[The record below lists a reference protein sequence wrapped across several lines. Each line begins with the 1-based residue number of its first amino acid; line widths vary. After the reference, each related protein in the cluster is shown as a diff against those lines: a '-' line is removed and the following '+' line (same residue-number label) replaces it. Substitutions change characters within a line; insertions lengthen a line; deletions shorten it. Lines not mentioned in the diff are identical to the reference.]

1 MICTT
6 RTVTVG
12 NTTSSVDSPIVLYK
26 GDRGINIT
34 FEINNKFK
42 FIDENMIESTKA
54 SFGQLVIKNGKDVSI
69 ISEISPCK
77 DGKVSLVITEDMT
90 DEIREIGIYQFQ
102 IRLYDSTQSSRI
114 TLPPVLE
121 GIEIRTPIAEN

>member
-1 MICTT
+1 
-6 RTVTVG
+6 
-12 NTTSSVDSPIVLYK
+12 
-26 GDRGINIT
+26 
-34 FEINNKFK
+34 
-42 FIDENMIESTKA
+42 MIESTKA
-54 SFGQLVIKNGKDVSI
+54 SFGQLVIKNGKDVSV

-77 DGKVSLVITEDMT
+77 DGKVSLIITEDMT

-102 IRLYDSTQSSRI
+102 IRLYDSNQSSRI

>member
-6 RTVTVG
+6 RTVSVG

-26 GDRGINIT
+26 GDRGIEIT

-42 FIDENMIESTKA
+42 FVDENMIESTSA
-54 SFGQLVIKNGKDVSI
+54 SFGQLVIKNGKDVSV
-69 ISEISPCK
+69 ISEISPRK
-77 DGKVSLVITEDMT
+77 DGKVSLIITEDMT
-90 DEIREIGIYQFQ
+90 DEIREIGTYQFQ